1 MREVDRSFW
10 ERHAGRYDLS
20 LRILGRPIPHMVELA
35 SDAVRGLDRVLEV
48 AAGTGV
54 VSVGIARSA
63 RSLVATDYAEA
74 MLRLLKRRL
83 DEEGLSQVQC
93 EQADLYRL
101 RFPDGTFDAV
111 VGANVLHLVPDFE
124 AAIASLRRVLKPRGL
139 LIVPTFVH
147 DETLV
152 SWTLSR
158 LLALTGFPGRRR
170 FSGRSL
176 EKALERSG
184 LAVQRSETIPGIIP
198 IHYVQGTFLA

>member
-10 ERHAGRYDLS
+10 ERHAARYDLS
-20 LRILGRPIPHMVELA
+20 LRILGRPIPRMVELA

-54 VSVGIARSA
+54 VSVGLARSA

-176 EKALERSG
+176 EEALERSG

-198 IHYVQGTFLA
+198 IHYVQGRFLA